1 MADVALG
8 EIRLIGLDGP
18 KEACSDARPY
28 SYASQF
34 GACFVRLLMVAGLK
48 EESSSG
54 SRDLF
59 PQGGPRS
66 QRWIKQSSIWPIHN
80 FGERHKEIKRQ
91 KSGHERKARLV
102 LELEE
107 R

>member
-8 EIRLIGLDGP
+8 EVRLIGLDGP
-18 KEACSDARPY
+18 REAGSDARPY

-54 SRDLF
+54 SRDLSA
-59 PQGGPRS
+59 GS
-66 QRWIKQSSIWPIHN
+66 TEVSK
-80 FGERHKEIKRQ
+80 
-91 KSGHERKARLV
+91 V
-102 LELEE
+102 D
-107 R
+107 

>member
-8 EIRLIGLDGP
+8 EVRLIGLDGP
-18 KEACSDARPY
+18 KEAGSDVRPY

-54 SRDLF
+54 WPDLSAGSTEVSKVD
-59 PQGGPRS
+59 QTVL
-66 QRWIKQSSIWPIHN
+66 N
-80 FGERHKEIKRQ
+80 
-91 KSGHERKARLV
+91 LV
-102 LELEE
+102 HA
-107 R
+107 

>member
-18 KEACSDARPY
+18 KDAGSDARSY

-34 GACFVRLLMVAGLK
+34 GACFVRLLMMAGLK

-54 SRDLF
+54 SRDLST
-59 PQGGPRS
+59 GEVPRS
-66 QRWIKQSSIWPIHN
+66 QGWVKRSSIWPIPN
-80 FGERHKEIKRQ
+80 F
-91 KSGHERKARLV
+91 
-102 LELEE
+102 EE
-107 R
+107 KT